1 MSNLD
6 HVELGKASERAEG
19 MLFTILELV
28 AEGTKKA
35 LGEDEAAK
43 LGLDVVDTVR
53 TTFGGEYVYVC
64 KGRKLDAMLKSNQ
77 IWAEFRG
84 NNHRELAKKFGCSV
98 QWVYTVIRTKNLIL
112 YGDIQGDL
120 FASIEEPGIRGAK

>member
-6 HVELGKASERAEG
+6 HVALGKASERAEG

-28 AEGTKKA
+28 AEGTKEA
-35 LGEDEAAK
+35 LGEDGATK
-43 LGLDVVDTVR
+43 LGLDVIDTVR

-98 QWVYTVIRTKNLIL
+98 QWVYTVIRTKNMIL
-112 YGDIQGDL
+112 YGDVQGDL
-120 FASIEEPGIRGAK
+120 FDGHNNEGPATC

>member
-28 AEGTKKA
+28 AEGTKEA
-35 LGEDEAAK
+35 LGDDAATK
-43 LGLDVVDTVR
+43 LGLDVIDTVR

-77 IWAEFRG
+77 MWAEFRG

-98 QWVYTVIRTKNLIL
+98 QWVYTVIRTKNMIL
-112 YGDIQGDL
+112 YGDAQGDL
-120 FASIEEPGIRGAK
+120 FEGCNNEGQATC